1 MQGKSSGTST
11 IQIPLLY
18 THSRFHCL
26 RSHFDDFLCLRR
38 QHIFIHTKCRIT
50 RRHKS
55 LLMHRLS
62 FSFLSIRR
70 NIAHLFFSF
79 SFTFPSHTTS
89 THPYCWRQCNADDV
103 KIYYSF
109 NTVYFVRSFFF
120 IFENCT
126 MNNSSINMETLNHKL
141 CTGKSERQKT
151 KRNE

>member
-70 NIAHLFFSF
+70 NIAHLFFFFFYF
-79 SFTFPSHTTS
+79 SLAYNLHTSILLTAMQ
-89 THPYCWRQCNADDV
+89 CWRCKNLLLIQYGLFC
-103 KIYYSF
+103 SL
-109 NTVYFVRSFFF
+109 FFF